1 MLAVNTFKPIHTNN
15 YFYLTYFLRRLSNE
29 RPRGRLSSVVNGCRP
44 GLAVHLFQCFDSISF
59 ANVKTTPASS
69 PTLMLRMLS
78 IVVGTLKKTRP
89 AMAVGILFSDPV
101 MLYVVGE
108 VSLRNQSDEKLIPKL
123 TIPERV
129 AATLNVVELASI
141 SVNTSGTS
149 PKAIATTAISGI
161 ERRLLMY
168 AIENWSRGRPLLVTL
183 ETVFITLRRYNE
195 YAAVK
200 KQFSICQL

>member
-1 MLAVNTFKPIHTNN
+1 
-15 YFYLTYFLRRLSNE
+15 
-29 RPRGRLSSVVNGCRP
+29 
-44 GLAVHLFQCFDSISF
+44 
-59 ANVKTTPASS
+59 
-69 PTLMLRMLS
+69 
-78 IVVGTLKKTRP
+78 LKKRRP
-89 AMAVGILFSDPV
+89 AIAVGILFSDPV

-149 PKAIATTAISGI
+149 PKAIATTAMSGI

-168 AIENWSRGRPLLVTL
+168 AIEN
-183 ETVFITLRRYNE
+183 
-195 YAAVK
+195 
-200 KQFSICQL
+200 